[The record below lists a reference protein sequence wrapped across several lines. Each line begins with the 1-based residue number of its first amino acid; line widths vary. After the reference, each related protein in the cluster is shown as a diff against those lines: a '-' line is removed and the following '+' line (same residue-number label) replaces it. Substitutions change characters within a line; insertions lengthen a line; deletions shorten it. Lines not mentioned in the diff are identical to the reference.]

1 MDLQTLLD
9 KYEINAQLEDL
20 LDKWREPHRHYHNIS
35 HLDDL
40 LLQIR
45 TDLQAEVILRDQ
57 AELLALVALFH
68 DIFYD
73 ATKRYNE
80 QRSATYFLGL
90 CRNLKDEN
98 IREIATAI
106 EDTAGHSNSTPLATQ
121 FNKYDMAI
129 VEQDLDRLLIWEH
142 GIYHEYK
149 IFGDMAYKMGRLQF
163 LHSLPKKYPH
173 NAHNLEALIAWVMN
187 KY

>member
-20 LDKWREPHRHYHNIS
+20 LDKWREPHRHYHNIT
-35 HLDDL
+35 HLEDL
-40 LLQIR
+40 LAQIN
-45 TDLQAEVILRDQ
+45 TDLDSGAITQKE
-57 AELLALVALFH
+57 AELLSLVALFH

-80 QRSATYFLGL
+80 QRSATYFLSL

-106 EDTAGHSNSTPLATQ
+106 EDTARHSNATPLATQ

-163 LHSLPKKYPH
+163 LQSLPKKYPH
-173 NAHNLEALIAWVMN
+173 NAHNLETLIAWVMN